1 MDRKQVAE
9 ADSTGSSLPRDYVL
23 LTGATGLVGQYLIK
37 DLLMAGQRLALVV
50 RPAKRLDIYQRLEL
64 ILQRWEKELDQ
75 RLPRPIV
82 LQGDVAEPNLGMNQ
96 ADLDWVMARCGRV
109 IHNAAILQFD
119 GADRDGEPWRTN
131 LGGTR
136 NVLDL
141 LDRMKPDELHYV
153 STAYVCGTR
162 QELVKEDELDLGQ
175 GFRNDYERSKFES
188 EQLVRAWEGGGSTT
202 IYRPAVI
209 VGDSQNGFTST
220 YHGLYMYL
228 RLLATLVPEQ
238 KRNEQGVIET
248 PIRLPM
254 QGDEPRNLVPVDW
267 VSAVMTRI
275 FLDREAH
282 GRTYQ
287 LVPDTFVT
295 ARKVIEAGY
304 QYFNSA
310 GVIFCGPSDVRPKDN
325 EFSAKYFENVKM
337 YESYETSDPDFDSTN
352 LKKVVPDLKCPEI
365 TKEVILKFMEFG
377 VRDRWGKRR
386 PKPPTRSNLLESQSP
401 LLLQAAE
408 QVVKPEF
415 CIGIDLLG
423 PGGGQWTLRRE
434 SGRVALERGCPEAAV
449 VLKLE
454 TASDSQSAGGPGV
467 VTDSELANPS
477 FWVDQVNRFLEAVDD

>member
-1 MDRKQVAE
+1 MNRNQVIE
-9 ADSTGSSLPRDYVL
+9 SDSTGPSFSRDYVL

-37 DLLMAGQRLALVV
+37 DLLLAGQRLALVV
-50 RPAKRLDIYQRLEL
+50 RPAKRLDIHQRVEL
-64 ILQRWEKELDQ
+64 ILQRWEKELGQ
-75 RLPRPIV
+75 LLPRPVV
-82 LQGDVAEPNLGMNQ
+82 LQGDVAEPHLGLNPS
-96 ADLDWVMARCGRV
+96 DLDWVVTHCGRV

-119 GADRDGEPWRTN
+119 GTNRKEEPWRTN
-131 LGGTR
+131 LGGTQH
-136 NVLDL
+136 VLDL

-162 QELVKEDELDLGQ
+162 RELVKEDELDLGQ

-188 EQLVRAWEGGGSTT
+188 EQLVRAWDGGGTT
-202 IYRPAVI
+202 TVYRPAVI
-209 VGDSQNGFTST
+209 AGDSKNGFTST

-275 FLDREAH
+275 FLDRQAH
-282 GRTYQ
+282 GGTYH

-304 QYFNSA
+304 EYFNSA
-310 GVIFCGPSDVRPKDN
+310 GVIFCGPSDDRPKDN

-352 LKKVVPDLKCPEI
+352 LKKFVPDLKCPEI
-365 TKEVILKFMEFG
+365 TKEVLLKFMEFG
-377 VRDRWGKRR
+377 VQDRWGKVR
-386 PKPPTRSNLLESQSP
+386 PKPPSHANLLESQSP
-401 LLLQAAE
+401 LLLQAAG
-408 QVVKPEF
+408 QVAAPDF
-415 CIGIDLLG
+415 CVGIDLIG
-423 PGGGQWTLRRE
+423 PGGGQWTLQRK
-434 SGRVALERGCPEAAV
+434 SGQTSVERGCS
-449 VLKLE
+449 E
-454 TASDSQSAGGPGV
+454 TAAMVELVTAPGSQSDHHV
-467 VTDSELANPS
+467 TTDSELASPD
-477 FWVDQVNRFLEAVDD
+477 FWAGQLNQALAEADD